1 MFQNKIVSIL
11 AFIFVLCFGMAWRSN
26 GRQLMPV
33 FLLGM
38 LLCAGIISYLFIR
51 QISGFLKKL
60 SLLNAG
66 LKHVVEAHE
75 VAVLL
80 QSETSDHVIKAIDE
94 HMSMMELQRIE
105 LWNRQSKL
113 SEQLLLA
120 VRNSQRG
127 LSLQNRIIADVGKG
141 VNQQLTDI
149 QVIFQE
155 MEEMKKIVQ
164 QNEGTAGHQ
173 VEVLTQVG
181 VNVLRDEDA
190 MKELSSMIELQSA
203 EMYKTQQ
210 HIQGVVQAMEDMT
223 AEREMVFSFINQ
235 TVEVAQQGECIVTET
250 QAGMTVIRKT
260 VLQAAKTIRELG
272 ESSTKIISI
281 IDFID
286 DLSNQTNLLSLNAAI
301 EAARA
306 GEHGRGFAV
315 VADEVRK
322 LAERSSIAT
331 KEIKSLVS
339 SIREEV
345 SQAIQSMDEGT
356 IQVEKGSKLSEE
368 ASDALRDILT
378 VVGQTAEQI
387 NGISSISRQ
396 AGKLSSELVSMTG
409 KVVEI
414 MEQGNAAT
422 EEFFASFQILVH
434 EICQVKDM
442 SRVQQVSSAKVSEK
456 FDAAHLKVTKVLDI
470 VNRTFSL
477 AKEASDSNQKM
488 SVVTEKVTGLVQ
500 ELRQHVEGS
509 SIQTALPVHSVGA
522 ITLSSQN
529 LSLL

>member
-1 MFQNKIVSIL
+1 M
-11 AFIFVLCFGMAWRSN
+11 
-26 GRQLMPV
+26 
-33 FLLGM
+33 
-38 LLCAGIISYLFIR
+38 
-51 QISGFLKKL
+51 
-60 SLLNAG
+60 
-66 LKHVVEAHE
+66 
-75 VAVLL
+75 
-80 QSETSDHVIKAIDE
+80 
-94 HMSMMELQRIE
+94 
-105 LWNRQSKL
+105 
-113 SEQLLLA
+113 
-120 VRNSQRG
+120 
-127 LSLQNRIIADVGKG
+127 
-141 VNQQLTDI
+141 
-149 QVIFQE
+149 QE
-155 MEEMKKIVQ
+155 K
-164 QNEGTAGHQ
+164 
-173 VEVLTQVG
+173 
-181 VNVLRDEDA
+181 R
-190 MKELSSMIELQSA
+190 
-203 EMYKTQQ
+203 
-210 HIQGVVQAMEDMT
+210 
-223 AEREMVFSFINQ
+223 F
-235 TVEVAQQGECIVTET
+235 
-250 QAGMTVIRKT
+250 
-260 VLQAAKTIRELG
+260 
-272 ESSTKIISI
+272 SSTKIISI